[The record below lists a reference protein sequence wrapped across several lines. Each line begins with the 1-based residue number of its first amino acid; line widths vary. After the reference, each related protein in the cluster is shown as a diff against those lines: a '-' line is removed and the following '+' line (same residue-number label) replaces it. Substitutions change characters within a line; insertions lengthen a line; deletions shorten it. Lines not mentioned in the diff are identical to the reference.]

1 MNMAARAGEQSR
13 IPANRSNKPRAAACR
28 LSVRRFRPEPGNLYI
43 CVCVKDEGRKLQL
56 SVRAYHSGIHIT
68 FPPMDRREIVRRWM
82 QSVYCCTGRDTT
94 VDLLFDAAFLRI
106 VPDVLSFEE
115 VGALMTE
122 WKQDV
127 NA

>member
-1 MNMAARAGEQSR
+1 
-13 IPANRSNKPRAAACR
+13 
-28 LSVRRFRPEPGNLYI
+28 
-43 CVCVKDEGRKLQL
+43 
-56 SVRAYHSGIHIT
+56 
-68 FPPMDRREIVRRWM
+68 M
-82 QSVYCCTGRDTT
+82 QSVYCRTGRSTT